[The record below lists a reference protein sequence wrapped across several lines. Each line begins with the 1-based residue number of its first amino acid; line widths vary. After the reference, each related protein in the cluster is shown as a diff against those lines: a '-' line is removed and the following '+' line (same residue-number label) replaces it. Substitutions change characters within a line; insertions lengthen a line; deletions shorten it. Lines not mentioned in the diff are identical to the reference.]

1 MTEKCHFEHRRMIV
15 KISFKIIIIIVIFLI
30 SGINAVCAK
39 SFETQ
44 ETVTVKAARE
54 TILEIPYNQN
64 TTIQFP
70 EIVRTIWTSVST
82 NDMRAARDKNFLQVS
97 AKAESPITVILSDGS
112 VYPIR
117 LIPSKNVKTFAF
129 NIQDTITRDNPERSR
144 FSKDNEGDS
153 IGSSDLILLT
163 EQEISIFHEIYDMY
177 YQILDGKDIPSSGFP
192 AEKVNK
198 TVSQIMSADVV
209 ECLDMTTGIFAGK
222 VYEIRNNGPDIELK
236 DDDLIPFISS
246 VKRLEGYSET
256 EAFFIDSYFI
266 PAGKKTGL
274 FVIYQ
279 K

>member
-1 MTEKCHFEHRRMIV
+1 MNKFLFLTSV
-15 KISFKIIIIIVIFLI
+15 VFLI
-30 SGINAVCAK
+30 NIRVLSYGK

-44 ETVTVKAARE
+44 ETVSIKAAKE

-82 NDMRAARDKNFLQVS
+82 NDMRAAKDKNFLQVS

-129 NIQDTITRDNPERSR
+129 NIEDTITKENSLQKET
-144 FSKDNEGDS
+144 SKGEYVETYENG
-153 IGSSDLILLT
+153 DLILLS
-163 EQEISIFHEIYDMY
+163 EQEISMFHEIYNAY
-177 YQILDGKDIPSSGFP
+177 YQILEGKENLIAGFLT
-192 AEKVNK
+192 EKVEK
-198 TVSQIMSADVV
+198 LISQIKSADIV
-209 ECLDMTTGIFAGK
+209 ECLDMTTAGYSGR
-222 VYEIRNNGPDIELK
+222 VFEIRNNGPDMELK
-236 DDDLIPFISS
+236 DDDLIPFITS
-246 VKRLEGYSET
+246 VERLEGYSES

-266 PAGKKTGL
+266 PAGRKTGL

>member
-1 MTEKCHFEHRRMIV
+1 V
-15 KISFKIIIIIVIFLI
+15 KVFINIVILILLI
-30 SGINAVCAK
+30 SGINTVFCK

-44 ETVTVKAARE
+44 ETVTVNAARE

-129 NIQDTITRDNPERSR
+129 NIQDTLTKDSLQKSR
-144 FSKDNEGDS
+144 FIKEYEDDLS
-153 IGSSDLILLT
+153 GSSDIILLT
-163 EQEISIFHEIYDMY
+163 EQEISIFHEIYSTY
-177 YQILDGKDIPSSGFP
+177 YQILDGKDMPSSEFL

-198 TVSQIMSADVV
+198 PVSQIMSADVF
-209 ECLDMTTGIFAGK
+209 ECLDMATGNFAGK

-236 DDDLIPFISS
+236 DDDLIPFITSM
-246 VKRLEGYSET
+246 KRLEGYSET

-266 PAGKKTGL
+266 PAGRKTGL